1 MNRQQR
7 RRAQAAGV
15 AVPST
20 QGKSL
25 DLGKMAA
32 TLGSL
37 QEFADVVEKLK
48 PLLDTVG
55 QLSAR
60 LEAASEALAAA
71 QRENVELRSLLET
84 QRQVF
89 LRLCAQGM
97 GITVEE
103 VLSMDAAIREQL
115 AATEN
120 HDADSSPEPERAAD
134 QAGHSSP

>member
-15 AVPST
+15 AVPP
-20 QGKSL
+20 QVKSL
-25 DLGKMAA
+25 DLGKAMA

-37 QEFADVVEKLK
+37 QEFAGVVEKLK
-48 PLLDTVG
+48 PLFAAVDH
-55 QLSAR
+55 LSAR
-60 LEAASEALAAA
+60 LDEASEALADA
-71 QRENVELRSLLET
+71 QRENSELRSQLER

-103 VLSMDAAIREQL
+103 VLSMEAVILEQL
-115 AATEN
+115 PTVEN
-120 HDADSSPEPERAAD
+120 RSDADSSTEPERAAD
-134 QAGHSSP
+134 QASHPSS